1 MGIVND
7 LFLVLSGLL
16 HGWSLYVKPACSS
29 NYIFMYIWYISKG
42 KRELK
47 YLGIHPKIQHGKTRV
62 FERLRSAPN
71 RNVNENRGLWKTCE
85 EIIAMKFPNLK
96 KKKKDIFSDCTLSSI
111 NGTL

>member
-16 HGWSLYVKPACSS
+16 HGWSLYVKPACNN

-47 YLGIHPKIQHGKTRV
+47 YLGIHPKTQHGKTRV

-96 KKKKDIFSDCTLSSI
+96 KKKKIFFQI
-111 NGTL
+111 AH